1 MKTSSNSRLWRVE
14 WVHRSGYQA
23 PSQYVAAKTRMLA
36 IRLAKSNSR
45 LGDFPESWS
54 CYPEF
59 IRDIVPPRR
68 KKDLENELV

>member
-36 IRLAKSNSR
+36 IRFAKSGSR
-45 LGDFPESWS
+45 LGNFPESWS

-59 IRDIVPPRR
+59 VRDIVPIGR
-68 KKDLENELV
+68 KRDPESKLF